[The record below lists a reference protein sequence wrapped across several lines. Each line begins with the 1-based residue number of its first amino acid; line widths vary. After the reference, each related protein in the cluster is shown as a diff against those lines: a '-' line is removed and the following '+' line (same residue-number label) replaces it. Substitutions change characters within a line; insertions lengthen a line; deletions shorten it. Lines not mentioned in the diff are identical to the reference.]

1 MVGGAIAHPTATP
14 EPPLITTPL
23 DTIYAH
29 HLRAIIIGC
38 SLRKIGLF
46 SSVTTRLGLDGSLP
60 NRSIQQAQSPSKGD
74 LLPCTFT
81 CRWIGVS
88 AYLIRVISPFE
99 KSRRLRLRGQ

>member
-60 NRSIQQAQSPSKGD
+60 DQSIQ
-74 LLPCTFT
+74 
-81 CRWIGVS
+81 
-88 AYLIRVISPFE
+88 
-99 KSRRLRLRGQ
+99 